1 MKSRLHLYGIVDVLL
16 VYSSSK
22 EALTT
27 PFRRSALL
35 KANSLLKYLAIWTNE
50 SYSSLVNK
58 FSPFPNLRPFIL
70 DSAHPQSSSLR
81 RCTVIKNLANNQVLV
96 IMNLALKFSLVGYQ
110 ETQRKWFGI
119 MGRSLHVSV
128 AVNKGADGEIE
139 VVVLS

>member
-1 MKSRLHLYGIVDVLL
+1 MLLSRLHLYGIVDVLL

-35 KANSLLKYLAIWTNE
+35 KANSLLKYLAIWINE

-96 IMNLALKFSLVGYQ
+96 IMNLALKFFLVGYQ

-128 AVNKGADGEIE
+128 AVNKRADGEVE
-139 VVVLS
+139 VEL

>member
-35 KANSLLKYLAIWTNE
+35 RANSLLKYLAIWINE

-128 AVNKGADGEIE
+128 AVNKRADGEVE
-139 VVVLS
+139 VEF

>member
-1 MKSRLHLYGIVDVLL
+1 MKSRLYLNGIVDLLL

-27 PFRRSALL
+27 PFRRSTLL
-35 KANSLLKYLAIWTNE
+35 KANSLLKYLAIWKNE
-50 SYSSLVNK
+50 SYSSLLNK

-110 ETQRKWFGI
+110 ETQRNGLGLWVGHCTFLS
-119 MGRSLHVSV
+119 RSTSAWMVKLR
-128 AVNKGADGEIE
+128 
-139 VVVLS
+139 

>member
-1 MKSRLHLYGIVDVLL
+1 MR

-22 EALTT
+22 KTLTT

-110 ETQRKWFGI
+110 ETQRKWLGI

-128 AVNKGADGEIE
+128 AVNKRADGEVE
-139 VVVLS
+139 VEF

>member
-1 MKSRLHLYGIVDVLL
+1 MKSRLHLYGIVDLLL

-128 AVNKGADGEIE
+128 AVNKRADGEVE
-139 VVVLS
+139 VEL

>member
-1 MKSRLHLYGIVDVLL
+1 ML

-27 PFRRSALL
+27 PFRRSTLL

-119 MGRSLHVSV
+119 MGRSLDVSV
-128 AVNKGADGEIE
+128 AVNKRADGEVE
-139 VVVLS
+139 VEL

>member
-35 KANSLLKYLAIWTNE
+35 KANSLLKYLAIWINE

>member
-58 FSPFPNLRPFIL
+58 FPPFPNLRPFIL

-119 MGRSLHVSV
+119 MGRSLYVSA
-128 AVNKGADGEIE
+128 AVNKRADGEIE
-139 VVVLS
+139 VEL

>member
-1 MKSRLHLYGIVDVLL
+1 MKSRLHLYGIVDVML

-22 EALTT
+22 ETLTT

-35 KANSLLKYLAIWTNE
+35 KANSLLKYLAIWINE

-128 AVNKGADGEIE
+128 AVNKRADGEVE
-139 VVVLS
+139 VEL

>member
-35 KANSLLKYLAIWTNE
+35 KANSLLKYLAIWINE

-81 RCTVIKNLANNQVLV
+81 RCTVIENLANNQVLV

-128 AVNKGADGEIE
+128 AVNKRADGEVE
-139 VVVLS
+139 VEL

>member
-35 KANSLLKYLAIWTNE
+35 KANSLLKYLAIWINE

-128 AVNKGADGEIE
+128 AVNKRADGEVE
-139 VVVLS
+139 VEL

>member
-22 EALTT
+22 ETLTT

-35 KANSLLKYLAIWTNE
+35 KANSLLKYLAIWINE

-128 AVNKGADGEIE
+128 AVNKRADGEVE
-139 VVVLS
+139 VEL

>member
-35 KANSLLKYLAIWTNE
+35 KANSLLKYLAIWINE

-110 ETQRKWFGI
+110 ETQRKWLGI
-119 MGRSLHVSV
+119 MDRSLNVSV
-128 AVNKGADGEIE
+128 AVNKRADGEVE
-139 VVVLS
+139 VEF

>member
-1 MKSRLHLYGIVDVLL
+1 MLLSRLHLYGIVDVLL

-35 KANSLLKYLAIWTNE
+35 KANSLLKYLAIWINE

-128 AVNKGADGEIE
+128 AVNKRADGEVE
-139 VVVLS
+139 VEL

>member
-119 MGRSLHVSV
+119 MGRSLYVSV
-128 AVNKGADGEIE
+128 AVNKRTDGEIE
-139 VVVLS
+139 VEF

>member
-1 MKSRLHLYGIVDVLL
+1 MKSRLHLYGIVDVML

-35 KANSLLKYLAIWTNE
+35 KANSLLKYLAIWINE

-128 AVNKGADGEIE
+128 AVNKRADGEVE
-139 VVVLS
+139 VEL

>member
-35 KANSLLKYLAIWTNE
+35 KANSLLKYLAIWINE

-96 IMNLALKFSLVGYQ
+96 IMNLTLKFSLVGYQ

-128 AVNKGADGEIE
+128 AVNKRADGEVE
-139 VVVLS
+139 VEL